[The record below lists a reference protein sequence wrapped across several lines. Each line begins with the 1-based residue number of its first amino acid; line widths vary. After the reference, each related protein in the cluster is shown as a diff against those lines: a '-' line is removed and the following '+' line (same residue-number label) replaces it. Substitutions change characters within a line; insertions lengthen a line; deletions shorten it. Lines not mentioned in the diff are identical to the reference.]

1 MLEKIKALRKELH
14 QNPELSGEEF
24 ETAKRIRAFV
34 EENHNTTIIDNL
46 GETGMAVIYDY
57 PAEGPTVMIRCE
69 LDALPIDEPN
79 TFDYKSVT
87 KGVSHKCGH
96 DGHMSIVAGLVFW
109 IKEQEFKK
117 GKIVLLFQPAEETG
131 TGAPGIMKDPRFEE
145 VKPDYLFA
153 LHNIPGAPL
162 HTVIT
167 VRNDFTPSVQSFS
180 ACLIGE
186 KSHSAEPEKGNNP
199 AIAMAELINAFSEIA
214 VTDVS
219 KDNFALFT
227 PVYITMGQKSYGI
240 SAGYGELHY
249 TIRTKTE
256 PEMKKLEASIN
267 ATLMRITEKYGLD
280 LKTSWFDYFPS
291 VVNDDFCN
299 DVIIKAAEK
308 NNLTIDFKPDPF
320 KFGEDFGWFS
330 QNYKSAM
337 FGLGAGESTP
347 PLHNK
352 DYDFPEEL
360 LVSGMDMFKAIITE
374 ILE

>member
-1 MLEKIKALRKELH
+1 MLEKIKALRKEIH

-24 ETAKRIRAFV
+24 ETAKRVRAFI
-34 EENHNTTIIDNL
+34 EENHNTTIIDAL

-57 PAEGPTVMIRCE
+57 PEEGPTVVIRCE

-79 TFDYKSVT
+79 TFNYKSVT

-96 DGHMSIVAGLVFW
+96 DGHMAIVAGLVFW
-109 IKEQEFKK
+109 IKEQNFKK

-131 TGAPGIMKDPRFEE
+131 TGAPGILNDSRFADIQ
-145 VKPDYLFA
+145 PDYIFA

-162 HTVIT
+162 HSVIV

-180 ACLIGE
+180 VCLTGE

-199 AIAMAELINAFSEIA
+199 AMAIAELINAFSEIA

-227 PVYITMGQKSYGI
+227 PVYLTMGQKSYGI
-240 SAGYGELHY
+240 SAGYGEVHY
-249 TIRTKTE
+249 TVRTKTDE
-256 PEMKKLEASIN
+256 EMKKLETSIN
-267 ATLMRITEKYGLD
+267 ATLAKVTEKYGLD
-280 LKTSWFDYFPS
+280 LKTDWFDYFPS
-291 VVNDDFCN
+291 VVNDDYSN
-299 DVIIKAAEK
+299 DVILKAAEK
-308 NNLTIDFKPDPF
+308 SQLPIDLKPHPF

-330 QNYKSAM
+330 KKYKTAM
-337 FGLGAGESTP
+337 FGLGAGEGTP

-360 LVSGMDMFKAIITE
+360 IESGMEMFQNIIAE
-374 ILE
+374 ILD